1 MEVGPYSFRF
11 GYQKVNISW
20 GERNATVQYRL
31 VKTWTYEP
39 TEEEEEGERSLDDQ
53 IIHFNVPLIVS
64 ALKAFFQNLLLKI
77 FFVSPQS
84 TPSRTPLNESTT
96 PPSNR

>member
-1 MEVGPYSFRF
+1 MELGPYSFRF

-39 TEEEEEGERSLDDQ
+39 TEEEGERSLDDQ
-53 IIHFNVPLIVS
+53 IVHFNVPLIVS
-64 ALKAFFQNLLLKI
+64 VFKAPFFKI
-77 FFVSPQS
+77 FYLNSFFSTVRSPRHRER
-84 TPSRTPLNESTT
+84 P
-96 PPSNR
+96 